1 MLRSAFSSSP
11 SQEIRTRRNRGVVIP
26 TMFFIILLSA
36 LAGTTLSL
44 SLTSFKFSHR
54 NDGRMRARVVAESEL
69 EFIYYTFRE
78 LLITGT
84 AVTPEDIP
92 ELLSGIC
99 DNDDKPTTAHVPFAL
114 MHRGSDP
121 LDPNPGIENEDWIVK
136 RSIIV
141 AQSNIEGII
150 PNSNGKQGTFSYL
163 DARITVTPGP
173 SSPLHNKLSITVGRR
188 FSYATASIFQY
199 NVFSQGDLEF
209 NPGGATVIEG
219 DIAANG
225 SIYMGATSGSLTV
238 KGYVRH
244 LKDGYFNATTK
255 TDADGVALTSEIEDD
270 PALLFE
276 SGGESTA
283 LATTYR
289 KPGTLTGSTIVTATD
304 ATVTWDDGEPLADT
318 SIGLIAPTFTT
329 SEAAQVAELDTPE
342 NLLGGLDAKSIATSH
357 PELFGPSSD
366 LAAAINNVNR
376 SIIAPPPEA
385 VYDALNSNFDVAEAE
400 YPSTTNLSTASD
412 NPEISALRAYNRA
425 GLIITVV
432 PDGADADSNPDIT
445 VKSKTGDDFTAAVS
459 GALSAATLHDLREG
473 KNVAIT
479 QINVAALD
487 AALQAN
493 TDLKNAFNGL
503 LYIHLANSN
512 ATTPAAVRLVNA
524 EKTPGSETASGF
536 SVATNGGLYVQ
547 GNYNTVTQQGTQ
559 ALDQTNTDTVNPTM
573 LMADSITVLSKDWDD
588 ANSANV
594 DITSRPANT
603 TTVTPAVTTQ
613 ITPPVVVLG
622 VVVVPAVTVTTPATT
637 TTTPANLVINAGIL
651 TGNVSATNAN
661 SSGGGQ
667 NLVRYLENW
676 STDIPV
682 DLNGDNIP
690 DTDVSGTGRTV
701 RLDGSIGRLFDS
713 RHYTAVF
720 QQPAQYNATTDR
732 NEGIYRT
739 PFLRTFAF
747 NDTLKTESSRPPG
760 SPIITYFD
768 RGNFFSDSIN

>member
-1 MLRSAFSSSP
+1 MRSAFTSSP
-11 SQEIRTRRNRGVVIP
+11 CPESRARRNRGVVIP

-54 NDGRMRARVVAESEL
+54 NDARMRARVVAESEL
-69 EFIYYTFRE
+69 EFIYYTFKE

-84 AVTPEDIP
+84 AVTPNDIP
-92 ELLSGIC
+92 TLLAGIC
-99 DNDDKPTTAHVPFAL
+99 DNADQPETAHVPFAL
-114 MHRGSDP
+114 IHRGADP
-121 LDPNPGIENEDWIVK
+121 LDPNPGVENEDWIVK

-150 PNSNGKQGTFSYL
+150 PDSNGKQGTFSYL
-163 DARITVTPGP
+163 NARITVTPGP
-173 SSPLHNKLSITVGRR
+173 SSPLHNKLTLTVGRR

-209 NPGGATVIEG
+209 NPGGNTVIEG

-225 SIYMGATSGSLTV
+225 SVYMGATSGSLTI

-255 TDADGVALTSEIEDD
+255 TDNNGVALTSEIEDD

-276 SGGESTA
+276 SGDDSTA

-289 KPGTLTGSTIVTATD
+289 KPGTMIGSTLVTATD
-304 ATVTWDDGEPLADT
+304 ATVTWEDGEPVAKT
-318 SIGLIAPTFTT
+318 SVNLIAPTFTT
-329 SEAAQVAELDTPE
+329 SEAAQVAELDTAE
-342 NLLGGLDAKSIATSH
+342 NLLGGLDAKSLATSH
-357 PELFGPSSD
+357 PELFGPVND
-366 LAAAINNVNR
+366 LPAAMNNVYR

-385 VYDALNSNFDVAEAE
+385 VYDATGSNFDVDEAE
-400 YPSTTNLSTASD
+400 YPAGTNLSTVSD

-425 GLIITVV
+425 GLVITVA
-432 PDGADADSNPDIT
+432 PDGDDADSNPEIS
-445 VKSKTGDDFTAAVS
+445 VKDQEGTDHTAALASVI
-459 GALSAATLHDLREG
+459 SAATLHDLREG

-479 QINVAALD
+479 QIDVGALD
-487 AALQAN
+487 AALQADG
-493 TDLKNAFNGL
+493 DLGAAFNGL
-503 LYIHLANSN
+503 LYVHLANSN
-512 ATTPAAVRLVNA
+512 STTPAAVRLINA

-547 GNYNTVTQQGTQ
+547 GNYNTTTQQGTQ
-559 ALDQTNTDTVNPTM
+559 ALDETNTDTVNPTM

-588 ANSANV
+588 ANSANP

-603 TTVTPAVTTQ
+603 TTNVPVVLVPA
-613 ITPPVVVLG
+613 VVVLG
-622 VVVVPAVTVTTPATT
+622 IEITPAVMGTEPVTTA
-637 TTTPANLVINAGIL
+637 ANLVINAGIL
-651 TGNVSATNAN
+651 TGNVSATDANA
-661 SSGGGQ
+661 SGGGQ

-676 STDIPV
+676 NVDIATGA
-682 DLNGDNIP
+682 N
-690 DTDVSGTGRTV
+690 GRTV

-713 RHYTAVF
+713 RHYTAAF
-720 QQPAQYNATTDR
+720 QQPAQYNADTEL
-732 NEGIYRT
+732 NEGTYRT
-739 PFLRTFAF
+739 PVLRTFAF